1 MKISVIGAGYVGL
14 VTGACFADHGNEV
27 LCVDNNPNKLVALRQ
42 GKVPF
47 FEPGLDDLV
56 KRNLKE
62 GRLHFSEKIADV
74 VKDCRVHFI
83 CVGTPYNEEMQTL
96 DTRIV
101 EAAAVEVAKLAK
113 NDDIIVVKS
122 TSPVGTAARVRRQ
135 IAEATKTRLQ
145 VVSNPEF
152 LKEGNAVEDFMKPDR
167 VVIGVEDE
175 QSDATKLMLELYA
188 PFVRTGNPILCMDNN
203 SAEMVKMASN
213 GYLAT
218 RISYINEI
226 ANLCEASGANVSK
239 VRQGMGL
246 DSRIGHRYLFPGLGY
261 GGSCFPKDIQ
271 ALMHLGEKQNTKAP
285 ILRAVHE
292 VNQNQR
298 HIYFEKVRRFFGGK
312 LSGKRFA
319 IWGLA
324 FKPNTDDVRDAP
336 SLDIIAALLKE
347 GASVQAYDPE
357 GMNNVRKQFGD
368 KVTFCE
374 NNYDCLKGADALCI
388 LTEWTVFRN
397 PDFDK
402 IKSMLTTPVI
412 FDGRNLFN
420 PQDLTKMGIKYFY
433 VGQPYGGLAR
443 PNLL

>member
-1 MKISVIGAGYVGL
+1 
-14 VTGACFADHGNEV
+14 
-27 LCVDNNPNKLVALRQ
+27 
-42 GKVPF
+42 
-47 FEPGLDDLV
+47 
-56 KRNLKE
+56 
-62 GRLHFSEKIADV
+62 
-74 VKDCRVHFI
+74 
-83 CVGTPYNEEMQTL
+83 
-96 DTRIV
+96 
-101 EAAAVEVAKLAK
+101 
-113 NDDIIVVKS
+113 
-122 TSPVGTAARVRRQ
+122 
-135 IAEATKTRLQ
+135 
-145 VVSNPEF
+145 
-152 LKEGNAVEDFMKPDR
+152 
-167 VVIGVEDE
+167 
-175 QSDATKLMLELYA
+175 
-188 PFVRTGNPILCMDNN
+188 
-203 SAEMVKMASN
+203 
-213 GYLAT
+213 
-218 RISYINEI
+218 
-226 ANLCEASGANVSK
+226 
-239 VRQGMGL
+239 MGL